1 VRPSLPFRDNETHLR
16 DILEGLDQIDSFLG
30 NMNLDAYKADKKTKS
45 AVERQLQ
52 IITEAAKR
60 LGDDADTLCPGP
72 DWKGF
77 CRMGDILR
85 HGYHK
90 VDDEIVWNTIKDELP
105 GMRDAILIALKPDSG
120 SSAKPSE
127 PNPS

>member
-1 VRPSLPFRDNETHLR
+1 MPFRDNETHLR
-16 DILEGLDQIDSFLG
+16 DILEGMDHIESFLRDL
-30 NMNLDAYKADKKTKS
+30 NFDAYRSDMKTKS

-60 LGDDADTLCPGP
+60 LGEDAERLCPGP

-90 VDDEIVWNTIKDELP
+90 VDDEIVWNTVKDEFPPL
-105 GMRDAILIALKPDSG
+105 REAITKVLKGP
-120 SSAKPSE
+120 
-127 PNPS
+127 

>member
-1 VRPSLPFRDNETHLR
+1 MPFRDNETHLR
-16 DILEGLDQIDSFLG
+16 DILEGIVRIEGFLAD
-30 NMNLDAYKADKKTKS
+30 MDFDAYTMDLKTKS

-60 LGDDADTLCPGP
+60 LGDDAEALCPGP

-85 HGYHK
+85 YGYHK
-90 VDDEIVWNTIKDELP
+90 VDDEIVWNTVKDELP
-105 GMRDAILIALKPDSG
+105 PMREAIMKALIPNAGTDSKLPG
-120 SSAKPSE
+120 PIVD
-127 PNPS
+127 

>member
-1 VRPSLPFRDNETHLR
+1 MD
-16 DILEGLDQIDSFLG
+16 
-30 NMNLDAYKADKKTKS
+30 LDAYKADIRTKS

-60 LGDDADTLCPGP
+60 LGDDGEKLCPGP
-72 DWKGF
+72 DWAGF

-90 VDDEIVWNTIKDELP
+90 VDDEIVWNTIQDELP
-105 GMRDAILIALKPDSG
+105 PMREAIMKVLKP
-120 SSAKPSE
+120 E
-127 PNPS
+127 

>member
-1 VRPSLPFRDNETHLR
+1 
-16 DILEGLDQIDSFLG
+16 
-30 NMNLDAYKADKKTKS
+30 MNLDAYRADVLRKS

-60 LGDDADTLCPGP
+60 LGEYAYALCPDE

-77 CRMGDILR
+77 CRMGDVLR

-90 VDDEIVWNTIKDELP
+90 VDDEIVWNTVKDELP
-105 GMRDAILIALKPDSG
+105 KMKEAALMAVKDLSPSDGSG
-120 SSAKPSE
+120 EAD
-127 PNPS
+127 

>member
-1 VRPSLPFRDNETHLR
+1 LPSRDNERHLR
-16 DILEGLDQIDSFLG
+16 DILEGIDLIESFTTG
-30 NMNLDAYKADKKTKS
+30 MDLDAYRADVLRRS
-45 AVERQLQ
+45 AVERQMQ

-60 LGDDADTLCPGP
+60 LGDDAYTLCPNE

-90 VDDEIVWNTIKDELP
+90 VDDEIVWNTVNDELP
-105 GMRDAILIALKPDSG
+105 PMREAILKALRR
-120 SSAKPSE
+120 
-127 PNPS
+127 

>member
-1 VRPSLPFRDNETHLR
+1 
-16 DILEGLDQIDSFLG
+16 LEGLDHIESFLG
-30 NMNLDAYKADKKTKS
+30 DVDLEAYKADIKTKS
-45 AVERQLQ
+45 AVERQMQ
-52 IITEAAKR
+52 IITETAKR
-60 LGDDADTLCPGP
+60 LGDDAETLCPGP

-105 GMRDAILIALKPDSG
+105 PMREAIMKALKPKSTSD
-120 SSAKPSE
+120 ATRTE
-127 PNPS
+127 PGVS

>member
-1 VRPSLPFRDNETHLR
+1 MPFRDDSLHLR
-16 DILEGLDQIDSFLG
+16 DILEGIDHIEAFLG
-30 NMNLDAYKADKKTKS
+30 KMDLDSYKTDLKTKS

-60 LGDDADTLCPGP
+60 LGDRAAALCPGP

-77 CRMGDILR
+77 CRMGDVLR

-105 GMRDAILIALKPDSG
+105 PMRDDVAKALKVAGSDS
-120 SSAKPSE
+120 E
-127 PNPS
+127 NPAS

>member
-1 VRPSLPFRDNETHLR
+1 LSFRDNPTHLS
-16 DILEGLDQIDSFLG
+16 DILRGIELVETFVAGMD
-30 NMNLDAYKADKKTKS
+30 LDAYRADELRKS

-60 LGDDADTLCPGP
+60 LGDDAYLLCPNE

-90 VDDEIVWNTIKDELP
+90 IDDEIIWNTLKDELP
-105 GMRDAILIALKPDSG
+105 GMKEAVLKALDT
-120 SSAKPSE
+120 SSP
-127 PNPS
+127 

>member
-1 VRPSLPFRDNETHLR
+1 MPFKGNEAHFQ
-16 DILEGLDQIDSFLG
+16 DILEGINLIESFLG
-30 NMNLDAYKADKKTKS
+30 NMDFEAYSADLKTRS
-45 AVERQLQ
+45 AVERQMQ

-60 LGDDADTLCPGP
+60 LGDAAASLCPGP

-105 GMRDAILIALKPDSG
+105 PMRDAVTKALKPR
-120 SSAKPSE
+120 P
-127 PNPS
+127 

>member
-1 VRPSLPFRDNETHLR
+1 LPSRDNEQHLR
-16 DILEGLDQIDSFLG
+16 DILESVELIEAFTADMELAG
-30 NMNLDAYKADKKTKS
+30 YKGDILRRS
-45 AVERQLQ
+45 AVERQMQ

-60 LGDDADTLCPGP
+60 LGDDAYALCPNE

-77 CRMGDILR
+77 CRMGDVLR

-105 GMRDAILIALKPDSG
+105 PMKEAILKALRPRV
-120 SSAKPSE
+120 APE
-127 PNPS
+127 PNRD

>member
-1 VRPSLPFRDNETHLR
+1 MPFRDNATHLR
-16 DILEGLDQIDSFLG
+16 DVLEGIDHIESFVDGLDFDT
-30 NMNLDAYKADKKTKS
+30 YTKDVLRRS
-45 AVERQLQ
+45 AIERQLQ

-60 LGDDADTLCPGP
+60 LGDDADKLCPGP

-90 VDDEIVWNTIKDELP
+90 VDDEIIWNTVKDELP
-105 GMRDAILIALKPDSG
+105 PMREAIMKTLRPRPSADTKLSDADDLPG
-120 SSAKPSE
+120 
-127 PNPS
+127 

>member
-1 VRPSLPFRDNETHLR
+1 MRLFLPFRDNPTHLR
-16 DILEGLDQIDSFLG
+16 DILAAIERIQTFVADLD
-30 NMNLDAYKADKKTKS
+30 LDAYRIDELRKS

-60 LGDDADTLCPGP
+60 LDNNAYLLCPDE

-77 CRMGDILR
+77 CRMGDVLR

-90 VDDEIVWNTIKDELP
+90 IDDEIIWNTVKDELP
-105 GMRDAILIALKPDSG
+105 KMREAVLSGLKQ
-120 SSAKPSE
+120 K
-127 PNPS
+127 

>member
-1 VRPSLPFRDNETHLR
+1 MRQSLPFRDNETHLR
-16 DILEGLDQIDSFLG
+16 DLLEGLDHIESFLG
-30 NMNLDAYKADKKTKS
+30 DMDLEAYKADIKTKS
-45 AVERQLQ
+45 AVERQMQ

-60 LGDDADTLCPGP
+60 LGDDAETLCPGP

-105 GMRDAILIALKPDSG
+105 PMREAIMKSLKPKSTSD
-120 SSAKPSE
+120 ATRTE
-127 PNPS
+127 PGVS

>member
-1 VRPSLPFRDNETHLR
+1 MPFRDSATHLR
-16 DILEGLDQIDSFLG
+16 DIFAAIGHIEDFLTEIDFS
-30 NMNLDAYKADKKTKS
+30 AYKGDLKTKS
-45 AVERQLQ
+45 AVERQMQ

-60 LGDDADTLCPGP
+60 LGDDAEALCPGP

-90 VDDEIVWNTIKDELP
+90 VDDETVWNTVKDELP
-105 GMRDAILIALKPDSG
+105 PMREAILKALKG
-120 SSAKPSE
+120 
-127 PNPS
+127 NH

>member
-1 VRPSLPFRDNETHLR
+1 LPFRDNETHLR
-16 DILEGLDQIDSFLG
+16 DILEGIDLIETFLAE
-30 NMNLDAYKADKKTKS
+30 MDLHAYKADLKTKS
-45 AVERQLQ
+45 AVERQMQ

-60 LGDDADTLCPGP
+60 LGDEAEQLCPGP

-90 VDDEIVWNTIKDELP
+90 VDDEIVWNTVKDELP
-105 GMRDAILIALKPDSG
+105 VMRVAIVKALKQN
-120 SSAKPSE
+120 K
-127 PNPS
+127 N